1 MTKDELI
8 NTQAHRMCEILNG
21 IDRGEITDED
31 LVDLQTFVAIA
42 IELMNLSSR
51 TVLKKAAFQVECRHH
66 LRSEP
71 SANGTGN

>member
-1 MTKDELI
+1 MSISRMTKDELI

-42 IELMNLSSR
+42 IELHELKFKNGIEESGVSSR
-51 TVLKKAAFQVECRHH
+51 MSPPFKE
-66 LRSEP
+66 
-71 SANGTGN
+71 